1 MTEHWFDIYYRSYWF
16 IVAGW
21 NIKYRDKTKINFI
34 IHVYAGDIKI
44 ICTNLL
50 KDNGR
55 GYMNS
60 INIYENKTLKL
71 QNVIVLRLD
80 LESDDQNLFD
90 SEINKISTY
99 IQTHGANQIG
109 PLIQYSKVELDENN
123 EPDINMQFML
133 QANNFIHNVE
143 QPYRMESLLR
153 VKNCL
158 YARYNG
164 PEDKLKFA
172 YDKLG
177 VYAFENDIELDGCN
191 YTIYVDRNEEE
202 ETMVADVF
210 MPVKG

>member
-1 MTEHWFDIYYRSYWF
+1 
-16 IVAGW
+16 
-21 NIKYRDKTKINFI
+21 
-34 IHVYAGDIKI
+34 
-44 ICTNLL
+44 
-50 KDNGR
+50 
-55 GYMNS
+55 MNS

-71 QNVIVLRLD
+71 QNVIVRRLD

-153 VKNCL
+153 VRNCL
-158 YARYNG
+158 Y
-164 PEDKLKFA
+164 A

-210 MPVKG
+210 MPVKE

>member
-1 MTEHWFDIYYRSYWF
+1 
-16 IVAGW
+16 
-21 NIKYRDKTKINFI
+21 
-34 IHVYAGDIKI
+34 
-44 ICTNLL
+44 
-50 KDNGR
+50 
-55 GYMNS
+55 MNS

-71 QNVIVLRLD
+71 QNVIVRRLD

-109 PLIQYSKVELDENN
+109 PLIQSSKVELDENN

-164 PEDKLKFA
+164 TDDKLKFA

-177 VYAFENDIELDGCN
+177 VYAFENDIELD
-191 YTIYVDRNEEE
+191 V
-202 ETMVADVF
+202 
-210 MPVKG
+210 